1 MRGPWFALALLLC
14 LPSIVAAEEYLDPA
28 RGLLLVAESAGE
40 ASTARA
46 FSDASVAAAVRA
58 FGPYGVVLDAA
69 EAAAA
74 ADPWAAAEAARAAG
88 ARWAVV
94 ARIELADRL
103 LSWSFDVYDASGAA
117 LLASDAFSGFAG
129 LTSLP
134 AIDESA
140 RRAAAAWSLSKD
152 EPAPDLPVQFR
163 LSFVGGTPGTS
174 VSVSQPDLP
183 ARRVGELGPE
193 GLSADYVPLAAGV
206 PVTVD
211 YRRDGFWP
219 RSAILKKGPT
229 EQPIRAPRLSV
240 RARNAVGFGAGLGQL
255 PGFSVGYRRYLS
267 PDASFLRIDNVVWM
281 IPSLGPGSRP
291 VYHDELRLGFGAYL
305 TTDRDGALRLG
316 VGTGLSGIFTYAEGL
331 TGSGSPGGFD
341 AVLNVFSFN
350 LEFHRPRWAFVL
362 EQRFPFSLGSG
373 TGFLPAGWV
382 ELGEGGPSF
391 VSAGVLIKW

>member
-1 MRGPWFALALLLC
+1 MRGPRFALALLLC
-14 LPSIVAAEEYLDPA
+14 LASAAAAEESLDPG
-28 RGLLLVAESAGE
+28 RGLLLVSGADGE
-40 ASTARA
+40 AATARA
-46 FSDASVAAAVRA
+46 FSDASAAAAVRA
-58 FGPYGVVLDAA
+58 FGAYGVVLDAA
-69 EAAAA
+69 VSVP
-74 ADPWAAAEAARAAG
+74 ADPWAVAEAARAAG

-94 ARIELADRL
+94 ARVELADRL
-103 LSWSFDVYDASGAA
+103 LSWSFDVYDAAGAF

-140 RRAAAAWSLSKD
+140 RRAAAAWSLAKD
-152 EPAPDLPVQFR
+152 EPAPELPVQFK
-163 LSFVGGTPGTS
+163 LSFLGGTPGAE

-183 ARRVGELGPE
+183 ARTVGILGPD
-193 GLSADYVPLAAGV
+193 GLAAAYVPLSADA
-206 PVTVD
+206 PVSVE
-211 YRRDGFWP
+211 YRRDGYWT
-219 RSAILKKGPT
+219 RSAVLKKGPT
-229 EQPIRAPRLSV
+229 EKPIRAPRLSV
-240 RARNAVGFGAGLGQL
+240 RARNAAVLGAGLGQL
-255 PGFSVGYRRYLS
+255 PGVSIGYRRYLS
-267 PDASFLRIDNVVWM
+267 PDASYLRVDNVLWM
-281 IPSLGPGSRP
+281 MPSQGPGSRP

-316 VGTGLSGIFTYAEGL
+316 VGTGFSGIFTYAGGL
-331 TGSGSPGGFD
+331 TGYDSPWGFD

-350 LEFHRPRWAFVL
+350 LEFHRPRWAFAL